1 MTKARFNRWTVGAL
15 CVALAIVAAGWS
27 VGTSKSIDSPSL
39 TAADADID
47 LGAEARILDNF
58 GRDLA
63 LYDKRVAEF
72 SKKSSLT
79 RAEFEP
85 LKRSGDDLKG
95 RLSEV
100 QNALRDI
107 IRKLKAANLW
117 EGLDATV
124 LARITDTKLQARFR
138 QNSFRQAL
146 DEAASTLSND
156 AKEID
161 DPLNSLRNKVQA
173 RGPESTFESDSSSL
187 ALRTVRVSYSP
198 AATVFGASFRCR
210 FANLRAGIGG
220 AFSSHPGTN
229 SKHAQ
234 NAIDCYCNLDGDACV
249 SLFGGAQ

>member
-1 MTKARFNRWTVGAL
+1 MRKTRFNRWTLTAVCA
-15 CVALAIVAAGWS
+15 VLAMVAAWN
-27 VGTSKSIDSPSL
+27 VGTSKSLGSPPP
-39 TAADADID
+39 AASGDVDLDA
-47 LGAEARILDNF
+47 ETRVLDNF
-58 GRDLA
+58 ARDLT
-63 LYDKRVAEF
+63 LYDKRVAELN
-72 SKKSSLT
+72 KRSSLT
-79 RAEFEP
+79 RAEFDP
-85 LKRSGDDLKG
+85 LKRSADDLKG

-100 QNALRDI
+100 QNALRDT

-124 LARITDTKLQARFR
+124 VSRITDTKLQARFR
-138 QNSFRQAL
+138 QNSFKQAL
-146 DEAASTLSND
+146 DEAASTFSND
-156 AKEID
+156 GREIE
-161 DPLNSLRNKVQA
+161 DPLNPLRNKLQA
-173 RGPESTFESDSSSL
+173 STFESEGSSF

-229 SKHAQ
+229 TAKQQ